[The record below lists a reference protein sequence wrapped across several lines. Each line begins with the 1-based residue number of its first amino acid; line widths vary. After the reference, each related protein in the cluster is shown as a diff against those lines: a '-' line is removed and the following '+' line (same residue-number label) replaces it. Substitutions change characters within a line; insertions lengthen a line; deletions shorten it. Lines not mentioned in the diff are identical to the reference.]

1 MISSVSGSTVIC
13 GLIGNPVAHSISP
26 AMQNAAFIHAGLDYL
41 YVPFQVTSEALADAV
56 KGMRALNIRGL
67 NVTMPHKVSVIPF
80 LNETDSLAA
89 KIGAVNTIV
98 NDNGFLKGYNTD
110 AMGFMQVLTDRG
122 FNVAGKKV
130 AVLGAGGVARA
141 ITFALAD
148 KGAELTIINRHQEF
162 DWALN
167 LAGKI
172 TQSFHRQVGA
182 LELNDENLAKTVPEA
197 ELLVNATSAGMT
209 PDIDETPVPARFLRQ
224 GLIVYDVIYNPLAT
238 RLLRE
243 AKKTGAQ
250 AIGGLDMLVG
260 QGALAFAKWTGQPA
274 PVDIMKEAAIR
285 ELRGN

>member
-26 AMQNAAFIHAGLDYL
+26 AMQNAAFTHAGLDYI
-41 YVPFQVTSEALADAV
+41 YVPFQVRSEALADAV